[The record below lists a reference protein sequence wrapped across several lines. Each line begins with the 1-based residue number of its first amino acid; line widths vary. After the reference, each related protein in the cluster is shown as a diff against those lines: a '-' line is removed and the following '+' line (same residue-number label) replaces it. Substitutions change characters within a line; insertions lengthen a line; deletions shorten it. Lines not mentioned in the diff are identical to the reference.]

1 MQGTEAE
8 RTETGQAERAVIVH
22 CHMFKNAG
30 STLDWSLNRNFG
42 GRFLQ
47 LWNDPDGRTEDQQLE
62 SLLHDREDLCAI
74 SGHRLSPPFP
84 VVAGV
89 KLLPAFILRNP
100 IERAYSVYCFERDQA
115 DVTPGSRQAKRLS
128 FRDYIRW
135 RMDPGKPLALRN
147 FQSAFC
153 AGKRR
158 ARDPAKIF
166 EQALQNLRAAPLVAT
181 LELYDSCMV
190 LFERTLRPYFGGL
203 DLSHVKQNVG
213 RYRDGAST
221 SAPKMS
227 VLRKIL
233 ARTAIS
239 ARVQKDPDV
248 NFRVNRTLELL
259 GSEVGDLLVAGNQY
273 DLKLYAEAT
282 ALVNQRLRA
291 LENFDLELQHFA
303 RRCASLNSQL
313 QSTAVSS

>member
-1 MQGTEAE
+1 MEAHTGRQGH
-8 RTETGQAERAVIVH
+8 AVIVH

-62 SLLHDREDLCAI
+62 ALLRDRKDLCAV

-84 VVAGV
+84 DVAGV
-89 KLLPAFILRNP
+89 KLLPAFIIRNP
-100 IERAYSVYCFERDQA
+100 IERAYSVYCFEREQA
-115 DVTPGSRQAKRLS
+115 EVTPGSKKAKRLS

-135 RMDPGKPLALRN
+135 RMDPRKPLALRN

-153 AGKRR
+153 AGRHR
-158 ARDPAKIF
+158 GRDPARIF

-181 LELYDSCMV
+181 LELYDSSMV
-190 LFERTLRPYFGGL
+190 VFEQTLRPYFGEL

-213 RYRDGAST
+213 RYRDGKAPG
-221 SAPKMS
+221 APKMK
-227 VLRKIL
+227 VLRKLLGGLGIP
-233 ARTAIS
+233 
-239 ARVQKDPDV
+239 ARVQNESDV
-248 NFRVNRTLELL
+248 DARVNRTLELL

-282 ALVNQRLRA
+282 ALVNRRLESI
-291 LENFDLELQHFA
+291 ENLDRELRHFA
-303 RRCASLNSQL
+303 GRCASLNSQL
-313 QSTAVSS
+313 QSTAVGS